1 MLYKTNII
9 KLNSKF
15 HYYKPDY
22 FSGINIKIIPAN
34 ISESK
39 IDLAY
44 FFDQIFFKKLKL
56 IKKDS
61 SEYLFQSSSKMVTFD
76 FYIEFKNFN
85 KLLVFF
91 KYLWLSQLKLD
102 KILYYNQSIE
112 KLFLVMNSGQIYLD
126 FIFNI
131 FQQKNFK
138 ILIEIN
144 LDNLSNIYLAYLFNF
159 LILSNKN

>member
-91 KYLWLSQLKLD
+91 KYL
-102 KILYYNQSIE
+102 
-112 KLFLVMNSGQIYLD
+112 
-126 FIFNI
+126 
-131 FQQKNFK
+131 
-138 ILIEIN
+138 
-144 LDNLSNIYLAYLFNF
+144 
-159 LILSNKN
+159 